1 MNHELLNLFGY
12 LGILA
17 IGWQARKVWE
27 IWRKAHGASV

>member
-17 IGWQARKVWE
+17 IGWQARKLWDM
-27 IWRKAHGASV
+27 WLKRYRTL

>member
-17 IGWQARKVWE
+17 IGWQARVLWE
-27 IWRKAHGASV
+27 IWRARSIH